1 MPELTTLVLT
11 DRESTPVD
19 HTFTRSGG
27 ADPNGVYVMRESADV
42 PANSSNV
49 KLSHRRTGNGNYVTE
64 MRAEFPVVATET
76 INGVNSSKL
85 LRVAFAQIKFTF
97 SKDSTSQERKNAI
110 GMIQSALDA
119 TDPVSVAAAQTEGF
133 Y

>member
-11 DRESTPVD
+11 DRALAPVD
-19 HTFTRSGG
+19 HTFSRSGG
-27 ADPNGVYVMRESADV
+27 ADTNGAYTMRESADV

-49 KLSHRRTGNGNYVTE
+49 RLSHRRTSNGNFITQ
-64 MRAEFPVVATET
+64 MNAEFPVVATET
-76 INGVNSSKL
+76 VNGVDNSKL
-85 LRVAFAQIKFTF
+85 LRTAFCQMKFTF
-97 SKDSTSQERKNAI
+97 SKDSTSQERKDVI

-119 TDPVSVAAAQTEGF
+119 TDPLSLAAVQTEGF